1 MTVLFVHGAGCT
13 GAVFVAQATALHGSI
28 APNLPGHLRAGAP
41 ASIGEFA
48 DAIEADV
55 RERAL
60 DDVVLCGHSMGGAIA
75 LEIALRKPAWLRGAV
90 LIGSGARMRVAPAF
104 LDGLQN
110 DFESTARTIAGY
122 FFLDPVPERVD
133 EAVSLMRAV
142 GQDQTLR
149 DFRACDAFDAL
160 ERLGEVAVP
169 LLAISGESD
178 KLMPPKFA
186 LALADR
192 VPGARARIIPGAG
205 HFVMVERPA
214 ETTDAVAAFLAGLN

>member
-1 MTVLFVHGAGCT
+1 MTVLFIHGAGCT
-13 GAVFVAQATALHGSI
+13 GAVFVAQANAVQGSI
-28 APNLPGHLRAGAP
+28 APNLPGHLRAGSP

-55 RERAL
+55 RESAL
-60 DDVVLCGHSMGGAIA
+60 QDVVLCGHSMGGAIA

-122 FFLDPVPERVD
+122 FFLDPAPERVD
-133 EAVSLMRAV
+133 EAVSVMRAV